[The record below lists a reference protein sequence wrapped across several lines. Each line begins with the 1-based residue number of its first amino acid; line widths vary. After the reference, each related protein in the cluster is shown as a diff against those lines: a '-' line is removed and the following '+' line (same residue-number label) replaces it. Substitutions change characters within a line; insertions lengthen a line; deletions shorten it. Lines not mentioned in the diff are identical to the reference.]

1 MQRNIKTKERC
12 AAQGAAGLC
21 LRVWH
26 EPAERRRHGTRQQ
39 RGQARPH
46 RGILL
51 NILLATL

>member
-26 EPAERRRHGTRQQ
+26 EPAERRRHGARQQ